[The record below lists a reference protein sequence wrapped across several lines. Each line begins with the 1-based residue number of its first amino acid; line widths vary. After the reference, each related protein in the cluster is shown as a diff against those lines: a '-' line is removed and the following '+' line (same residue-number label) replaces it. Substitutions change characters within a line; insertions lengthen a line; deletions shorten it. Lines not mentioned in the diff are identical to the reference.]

1 MSKKLK
7 IGLIGLGTVGT
18 GVAKVLSKYDDIEI
32 ASCAVKNLAKKRE
45 VELPLTDDV
54 YSIVNNP
61 EINVVVE
68 VAGGVGVLDA
78 LKSAIKN
85 NKHIVTAN
93 KELLARHGAEL
104 FDLARE
110 YGVSILYEA
119 AVAGGIPIIMPIKT
133 SLKANEFNSV
143 AGILN
148 GTTNYILTKMESDK
162 ISYDECLKRAQE
174 LGYAE
179 TDPTGDVEG
188 FDAMYKIAILAN
200 IVFNQRIDINK
211 IYREGITKI
220 TSQDIEIADELG
232 YKIKLIAQAKKVNDS
247 LDIRVHPM
255 LVDKKLPISEI
266 KNATNAVY
274 LSGFPVDR
282 VMFTGPGAG
291 EFPTA
296 SSVVG
301 DILAIKAEF
310 GKCETILPMMGCS
323 HKQYANQINIE
334 ETQNCYYLAIVATN
348 KPGVIGKLGTECAKF
363 GINISYIIQKGTNSD
378 NAKIIVVTE
387 KCYERDMNNMINE
400 IETDGS
406 AKVVNKIRVIQDV

>member
-7 IGLIGLGTVGT
+7 IGIIGLGTVGT
-18 GVAKVLSKYDDIEI
+18 GVVKVLSKYDDIEI
-32 ASCAVKNLAKKRE
+32 VSCAVKNLSKKRE
-45 VELPLTDDV
+45 VEVPLTDDI

-61 EINVVVE
+61 EIDVVVE
-68 VAGGVGVLDA
+68 VAGGVGVLEP
-78 LKSAIKN
+78 LKCAIKN

-133 SLKANEFNSV
+133 SLKANDFELV

-162 ISYDECLKRAQE
+162 ISYEECLARAQE

-200 IVFNQRIDINK
+200 IVFNKRINLND

-220 TSQDIEIADELG
+220 TAQDIEIADELG
-232 YKIKLIAQAKKVNDS
+232 YKIKLIAMAKKEGDE

-266 KNATNAVY
+266 KNATNAVF
-274 LSGFPVDR
+274 LKGHPVDR

-296 SSVVG
+296 SSVAG
-301 DILAIKAEF
+301 DILAIKAEY
-310 GKCETILPMMGCS
+310 GKCETILPMMSCN
-323 HKQYANQINIE
+323 HNIYARQVGIE
-334 ETQNCYYLAIVATN
+334 NTKNCYYLSITASN
-348 KPGVIGKLGTECAKF
+348 KPGIIGKLGNACAKY
-363 GINISYIIQKGTNSD
+363 GINISYIIQKGTNHD

-387 KCYERDMNNMINE
+387 ECYEKDMTNMIKE
-400 IETDGS
+400 LEEDKT
-406 AKVVNKIRVIQDV
+406 AKVENKIRVM